1 MAEAFAFIYLG
12 ISGFNEFA
20 NETHDAGYHIFFTV
34 CIFISL
40 MMIRFISV
48 V

>member
-20 NETHDAGYHIFFTV
+20 RENKKAEYHVFFTISV
-34 CIFISL
+34 FLSL

-48 V
+48 A